1 MAGPEKTIQ
10 NKSLDKFKTKF
21 DMTQTQAPQLRRSMT
36 IPGQLQEQEKEQ
48 EESII
53 DDFES
58 IEKSDSL
65 SSIGD
70 EPPAEPEYIGFD
82 RKFAAYRKDDG
93 ERMIKV
99 RDALSKYFE
108 NKDKGEE
115 DPENL
120 KEIISA
126 CSDYGRFRFAI
137 FKGERAAQRL
147 KEIERLKHRAEDE
160 LEDYTLQNMAKYGN
174 LAMVEHHASFDEDN
188 ITQPELAPP
197 GFVTYTIGYS
207 RKKPFTTIS
216 IPFWVLNDK
225 GGKLKYLNRKLYE
238 ERQKRR
244 AMEDD
249 DEEESVVSE
258 KEPVEKKE
266 EKKEEKKVIENKEED
281 QEAKKLREEIEKNI
295 QEEEERKR
303 KNEILREQAR
313 IEQEN
318 LAKKKREE
326 DKKKEEL
333 KKKEEKE
340 KEELRKKEDKK
351 KEELKKKEEKEK
363 EELRKKEEKEK
374 EELRKKEEKEKE
386 ELRKKR
392 DEELRR
398 EREDEEFKEQIE
410 RAKKES
416 LDEIERNKKN
426 MKENAKTLDE
436 AIKKDLKASEERVDT
451 AFKETQEYIK
461 KHGSK
466 VMQKGKKDGDVEP
479 GYEILAL
486 DEAYQENFTN
496 KDKNLFGPYD
506 EIKPEQVT
514 EVKNIDN
521 CYMIA
526 ALAALALKDPDYIR
540 NTLITNDEKHPDD
553 YAVVRL
559 YDNSGQMQRIVVQKT
574 KQDKGRALWVEL
586 VEKAA
591 CVLLTRFNGATG
603 YRQGEVNNPLVGS
616 LSRSGDLQLGSEE
629 LVCRLLFGRKG
640 KLITTRAEEHA
651 AYDKK
656 GMAKQLLCS
665 KGDEAIGQALAYAQ
679 AGKCVIASTC
689 TNGGSQYYN
698 SVADSVKFPVNLQQ
712 THEYTVFG
720 EGKKIN
726 GQRTIRLKD
735 AKKGDTFDLTFG
747 YFKTIFTDIHISG
760 HEER

>member
-21 DMTQTQAPQLRRSMT
+21 DMTQTQAPQMRRSMT
-36 IPGQLQEQEKEQ
+36 IPGQLQKQEKKQ

-82 RKFAAYRKDDG
+82 RKFAEYRKDDG

-160 LEDYTLQNMAKYGN
+160 LEDYTLQNMAEYGN

-238 ERQKRR
+238 ERQKRL

-249 DEEESVVSE
+249 DEEESVVSK

-266 EKKEEKKVIENKEED
+266 EKKEEKKDEKKEEKKEIENKEED

-295 QEEEERKR
+295 REEEERKR

-318 LAKKKREE
+318 LKR
-326 DKKKEEL
+326 KQKEEE
-333 KKKEEKE
+333 KK
-340 KEELRKKEDKK
+340 
-351 KEELKKKEEKEK
+351 K
-363 EELRKKEEKEK
+363 EELRKKEEKKK
-374 EELRKKEEKEKE
+374 EELRKKEEKKKE
-386 ELRKKR
+386 ELRKKEEKKK
-392 DEELRR
+392 EELR
-398 EREDEEFKEQIE
+398 
-410 RAKKES
+410 
-416 LDEIERNKKN
+416 
-426 MKENAKTLDE
+426 
-436 AIKKDLKASEERVDT
+436 KKD
-451 AFKETQEYIK
+451 
-461 KHGSK
+461 
-466 VMQKGKKDGDVEP
+466 
-479 GYEILAL
+479 
-486 DEAYQENFTN
+486 
-496 KDKNLFGPYD
+496 
-506 EIKPEQVT
+506 
-514 EVKNIDN
+514 
-521 CYMIA
+521 
-526 ALAALALKDPDYIR
+526 
-540 NTLITNDEKHPDD
+540 
-553 YAVVRL
+553 
-559 YDNSGQMQRIVVQKT
+559 
-574 KQDKGRALWVEL
+574 
-586 VEKAA
+586 
-591 CVLLTRFNGATG
+591 
-603 YRQGEVNNPLVGS
+603 
-616 LSRSGDLQLGSEE
+616 
-629 LVCRLLFGRKG
+629 
-640 KLITTRAEEHA
+640 
-651 AYDKK
+651 
-656 GMAKQLLCS
+656 
-665 KGDEAIGQALAYAQ
+665 
-679 AGKCVIASTC
+679 
-689 TNGGSQYYN
+689 
-698 SVADSVKFPVNLQQ
+698 QQ
-712 THEYTVFG
+712 T
-720 EGKKIN
+720 
-726 GQRTIRLKD
+726 
-735 AKKGDTFDLTFG
+735 
-747 YFKTIFTDIHISG
+747 
-760 HEER
+760 